1 MKINEKIKKII
12 IGSIFFVL
20 FFVFN
25 SLVTLLL
32 NYLGI
37 NLSSLPII
45 PRQIISILISLILPT
60 IMFIV
65 YRKDLIGDLK
75 KIKDNYRKYIEVTVL
90 AYTIGMILMAVSNLV
105 IQLGFSQGI
114 AANEQGVRDLLGT
127 LPIYMTVSACLIGPF
142 EEEMLFRKIFRDMIY
157 NKVLFVI
164 VSGLVFGLLH
174 VVGVGSTLVEMLYFI
189 PYGILGGTF
198 AYMYTKTDN
207 IWIPILVHIIHNTF
221 LVTIQ
226 LIAVM

>member
-20 FFVFN
+20 FLVFN

-65 YRKDLIGDLK
+65 YRKELIGDFK
-75 KIKDNYRKYIEVTVL
+75 KIKANYRKYIEVSVL
-90 AYTIGMILMAVSNLV
+90 AYTIGIILMAVSNLI

-114 AANEQGVRDLLGT
+114 AANEQGVRDLLGS
-127 LPIYMTVSACLIGPF
+127 LPIYMTISACFIGPF
-142 EEEMLFRKIFRDMIY
+142 EEEMLFRKIFRDIID

-164 VSGLVFGLLH
+164 SSGLVFGLLH
-174 VVGVGSTLVEMLYFI
+174 VVGVGSSLIEMLYFI

-207 IWIPILVHIIHNTF
+207 IWVPILVHIIHNTL